1 MNKRKKEKSIIGR
14 RELVDFPE
22 LNLFGIEAKID
33 TGAYSSALHC
43 EYIKEKNGQLCF
55 QIFKDT
61 NTICFNDF
69 EKKKIKNSFGDW
81 EERYTIKTLLK
92 IGKRKIR
99 ITLSLTNREKMK
111 YPVLLGRKA
120 IKGKFLVDVEKKY
133 LITQ

>member
-1 MNKRKKEKSIIGR
+1 MKNRKKEKSIIGR
-14 RELVDFPE
+14 RELVDFPG
-22 LNLFGIEAKID
+22 LNIFGIEAKID

-43 EYIKEKNGQLCF
+43 EYINEKNGQLCF
-55 QIFKDT
+55 QIFK
-61 NTICFNDF
+61 NTDIVCMDNF

-81 EERYTIKTLLK
+81 EERYIIKTVLK

-120 IKGKFLVDVEKKY
+120 IKGKFLVDVEKKH
-133 LITQ
+133 LTAR